1 MWKCGRGRRENWGD
15 IWMGS
20 LAEGAIDTAAV
31 ISARKEGDHSNSE
44 VPDDQAE
51 GRYNSQLFAER
62 MQERKNAQMAWPGP
76 PEKCISKNSQHWP

>member
-1 MWKCGRGRRENWGD
+1 
-15 IWMGS
+15 MGS

-62 MQERKNAQMAWPGP
+62 MQGKKERTDGLAWPARKMHFQ
-76 PEKCISKNSQHWP
+76 E